1 MSLHETPSNIRL
13 FETSTL
19 KSIAASTIKTLKN
32 SGSTA
37 KQSPAYNRPTTH
49 YQQNFLFGKARQQ
62 QQHHPQQHQQQY
74 PEQNE
79 TTFALVSQNA
89 NNATATLTTA
99 TTTTTTRPTIDE
111 NLVATSQRQQPAISM
126 LTNAA
131 NETSSHT
138 SLATSIPLPPSTLS
152 LPSSSS
158 SSSSSTSVLTTSNS
172 SATFPHDLT
181 LASSSSTTS
190 TSTSPSS
197 SAESSG
203 TSALSTSTFSSPTVF
218 NDSVKTLTSA
228 LTTGTFND
236 AADAATSSFPLSATN
251 NALDE
256 NLFSTPYSYLD
267 GYSSSNSITAT
278 TITNTDTIPTTST
291 STSLISGAIMNNSS
305 YFGSPF
311 NLSLSENST
320 TTSLLS
326 SMASITSDVS
336 IADDSDSDNWMDLSV
351 VILKGFIFFSIIL
364 AAVLGNALVI
374 ISVQRNRK
382 LRVITN
388 YFVVSLAM
396 ADMLVALCAMTFNA
410 SVELSGGKWMFGP
423 FMCNVYNSLDVYFST
438 ASILHLCCISVDRY
452 YAIVRPLEY
461 PLNMTHKTVCF
472 MLANV
477 WILPA
482 LISFTPIFLGW
493 YTTAEHL
500 EEISQNPDQCSF
512 VVNKAYALI
521 SSSVSFWIPG
531 IVMLVMYFRIYKE
544 AVRQRKAL
552 SRTSSNILLNSV
564 HMGHTQQPTNLNYLH
579 PSECEL
585 TLTREE
591 THSAISHFEEIP
603 QTDDDDKDE
612 CDELR
617 VPSPPPRRLS
627 RSSIDLRDLEQER
640 YEKVTHTDSAPS
652 MIALH
657 YAATTGNNATQQQQQ
672 QQLQVPCANK
682 DLINYNPQI
691 WQDMKNDSPLQQS
704 IAIPTPRVNGNG
716 KQFTNASA
724 SSRDSLKRQDSNF
737 YRNSGCDSDQYHSI
751 FGGSGDDSESNDYLI
766 KLKQTAAPATLIP
779 LSEDNKE
786 LKRLIEDN
794 YLYYKRQA
802 GQLQKA
808 SDNQQQQQQQQNKE
822 SFSGNKYPALSET
835 DFIRMKNGENR
846 QRSQAGSSAT
856 KKSFAASDSEFL
868 KNYGDLKGKKTAKH
882 LDSLKEGSVNS
893 TPKEESSKGFNL
905 KSLLAKTKRSSTE
918 CFSLEKKRHQ
928 ANSEEIKPSRSQL
941 FKRSRNRKLSH
952 SYNGGLLK
960 ERKHDMRSRQHSD
973 TDSDVYLPRLFGDS
987 IDSTSRYNTPDI
999 LLDINV
1005 LNEHSEQ
1012 MDESQPRQEGT
1023 NESPP
1028 SRHATHFQLIDLGA
1042 NTVQEVGPDDLS
1054 FLKDITSNDSPLLPS
1069 TPPPSLSPSSLM
1081 DASIPEALKSDTNS
1095 TIPEKSQS
1103 SQKSSSELVELFRSL
1118 SFPSTEQSFHKES
1131 PEKSQKSTDASHTL
1145 RKESIKQ
1152 RMSTLSDQIL
1162 VNKNSSN
1169 FLMSPPIT
1177 PNFNSAINLPVSRSP
1192 NTLGHSPFSATPS
1205 LGGNSINVYF
1215 LSPPPT
1221 ATAQPAFPALT
1232 SSPSATNHNFIVS
1245 DTSTVSLDV
1254 FTTLANNP
1262 TPTQQQQQHQQQL
1275 EPPSHGHV
1283 QPTNLSPKP
1292 EIILDSTLS
1301 PTTMQRSANGGNG
1314 LSGSGGS
1321 LTGEEKD
1328 LASPL
1333 YQRPDSEPETTLT
1346 TTSVSGGGRKRSSLL
1361 TGYEGIQTVRK
1372 RQASVV
1378 TYDVNVIN
1386 FSQDNSDSRSYIP
1399 MGRVSTSS
1407 AKFDPD
1413 FSSKSSLKRRGGICI
1428 FVDEEE
1434 VEQMLDH
1441 NVATQH
1447 HHNGGVDG
1455 VSGGGSG
1462 GGVGGDG
1469 SVTKCLTFSVN
1480 SMTRGGERTKCLYC
1494 GAALK
1499 AQHQAEN
1506 SKRNDKQTRHK
1517 TKTMAQRLSFWHRN
1531 RWLYRN
1537 RKQRNPAG
1545 CQCGANGG
1553 SVRPTK
1559 GWKAEHK
1566 AARTLGII
1574 MGVFLLCW
1582 LPFFLWYVITSLCG
1596 PACPC
1601 PDVVVAVL
1609 FWIGYFNST
1618 LNPLIYA
1625 YFNRDFR
1632 EAFRNTLECV
1642 LPCLEKRN
1650 PYNAYY
1656 V

>member
-1 MSLHETPSNIRL
+1 SS
-13 FETSTL
+13 S
-19 KSIAASTIKTLKN
+19 AAST
-32 SGSTA
+32 
-37 KQSPAYNRPTTH
+37 
-49 YQQNFLFGKARQQ
+49 
-62 QQHHPQQHQQQY
+62 
-74 PEQNE
+74 
-79 TTFALVSQNA
+79 
-89 NNATATLTTA
+89 
-99 TTTTTTRPTIDE
+99 
-111 NLVATSQRQQPAISM
+111 
-126 LTNAA
+126 
-131 NETSSHT
+131 
-138 SLATSIPLPPSTLS
+138 
-152 LPSSSS
+152 SSSS
-158 SSSSSTSVLTTSNS
+158 SSSS
-172 SATFPHDLT
+172 AYQ
-181 LASSSSTTS
+181 
-190 TSTSPSS
+190 
-197 SAESSG
+197 
-203 TSALSTSTFSSPTVF
+203 
-218 NDSVKTLTSA
+218 K
-228 LTTGTFND
+228 
-236 AADAATSSFPLSATN
+236 
-251 NALDE
+251 
-256 NLFSTPYSYLD
+256 
-267 GYSSSNSITAT
+267 
-278 TITNTDTIPTTST
+278 
-291 STSLISGAIMNNSS
+291 
-305 YFGSPF
+305 
-311 NLSLSENST
+311 
-320 TTSLLS
+320 
-326 SMASITSDVS
+326 
-336 IADDSDSDNWMDLSV
+336 
-351 VILKGFIFFSIIL
+351 
-364 AAVLGNALVI
+364 
-374 ISVQRNRK
+374 
-382 LRVITN
+382 VITN

-657 YAATTGNNATQQQQQ
+657 YAATSNNATQQQ
-672 QQLQVPCANK
+672 QQLQVPCTNK

-704 IAIPTPRVNGNG
+704 IAIPIPQVNGNG
-716 KQFTNASA
+716 NGGGGGGNGVKQFTNASA
-724 SSRDSLKRQDSNF
+724 SSRDSLRRQQDSNF

-751 FGGSGDDSESNDYLI
+751 FGGSGGSDCGRGHFHSDDSESNGYLI

-808 SDNQQQQQQQQNKE
+808 SDNQQQQQQQQHEHNKE
-822 SFSGNKYPALSET
+822 FFSGNKYPALSET

-846 QRSQAGSSAT
+846 QRSQAAGSGA
-856 KKSFAASDSEFL
+856 KKPFVASDSEFL
-868 KNYGDLKGKKTAKH
+868 KNYDDVKVKKTKH
-882 LDSLKEGSVNS
+882 LDSLKEGSVQS
-893 TPKEESSKGFNL
+893 TPKEVSSKGFNL

-928 ANSEEIKPSRSQL
+928 ANSEEIKSSRSQL

-952 SYNGGLLK
+952 SYNGGLK
-960 ERKHDMRSRQHSD
+960 ERKRDMRSRQHSD

-1005 LNEHSEQ
+1005 LNEQSEQ
-1012 MDESQPRQEGT
+1012 MDEPQAREQDSNNRH
-1023 NESPP
+1023 SPP
-1028 SRHATHFQLIDLGA
+1028 THFQLIDLGA

-1081 DASIPEALKSDTNS
+1081 DASIPEAFKSDNNS

-1131 PEKSQKSTDASHTL
+1131 PDKSQKSTDASHTL

-1192 NTLGHSPFSATPS
+1192 NTLGQSPFSATPS
-1205 LGGNSINVYF
+1205 LVGGNSINVYF

-1221 ATAQPAFPALT
+1221 ATATQPMFPLS
-1232 SSPSATNHNFIVS
+1232 SSPTTTNHHQHFVIS

-1254 FTTLANNP
+1254 FTTLAASP
-1262 TPTQQQQQHQQQL
+1262 TTNAPITQQQQQL
-1275 EPPSHGHV
+1275 EPTL
-1283 QPTNLSPKP
+1283 QPTNISPKP
-1292 EIILDSTLS
+1292 EIILDSTLTPATS
-1301 PTTMQRSANGGNG
+1301 MQQHRRGSAGNG

-1407 AKFDPD
+1407 AKIKREFDPD

-1447 HHNGGVDG
+1447 HHNGVDG
-1455 VSGGGSG
+1455 SAGGRGRGGDDGSG
-1462 GGVGGDG
+1462 GG
-1469 SVTKCLTFSVN
+1469 VTKCLTFSVN
-1480 SMTRGGERTKCLYC
+1480 SMTRGSGERSKCLYC

-1499 AQHQAEN
+1499 AQHQADN
-1506 SKRNDKQTRHK
+1506 SSKRNDKQTRHK
-1517 TKTMAQRLSFWHRN
+1517 TKTMAQRLRSFGWHRN
-1531 RWLYRN
+1531 RWLYKH
-1537 RKQRNPAG
+1537 RKQRPAG

>member
-1 MSLHETPSNIRL
+1 MMSLHGTSSNIRL

-37 KQSPAYNRPTTH
+37 KQSSAASNRTANH
-49 YQQNFLFGKARQQ
+49 YGQHLLFSKSSNPQQEHQ
-62 QQHHPQQHQQQY
+62 HPQY
-74 PEQNE
+74 SEQNE
-79 TTFALVSQNA
+79 TTFELVSQNA
-89 NNATATLTTA
+89 VNATASLTTA
-99 TTTTTTRPTIDE
+99 TTATTTLDE
-111 NLVATSQRQQPAISM
+111 DLVTTSARLPVLSPSHQPAISM

-131 NETSSHT
+131 NEVTSQPHN
-138 SLATSIPLPPSTLS
+138 TSIATASFPISSLPPPAL
-152 LPSSSS
+152 SSSS
-158 SSSSSTSVLTTSNS
+158 SQPVSVLTTSNS

-181 LASSSSTTS
+181 LASSSTSS
-190 TSTSPSS
+190 TSSSPSS
-197 SAESSG
+197 SE
-203 TSALSTSTFSSPTVF
+203 TSTTTGFSSSTVF

-236 AADAATSSFPLSATN
+236 AADAATAAATATSSSSSSSSSAATN

-267 GYSSSNSITAT
+267 GYSSSGGSA
-278 TITNTDTIPTTST
+278 TST
-291 STSLISGAIMNNSS
+291 SSDVISSAIMNNATTYFSS
-305 YFGSPF
+305 TF

-320 TTSLLS
+320 TSLLS
-326 SMASITSDVS
+326 SMASVTTTTSITTDVS
-336 IADDSDSDNWMDLSV
+336 LVDDNDSDNWMDLSV
-351 VILKGFIFFSIIL
+351 VIVKGFIFFSIIL

-500 EEISQNPDQCSF
+500 EEISQNPYQCSF

-657 YAATTGNNATQQQQQ
+657 YAATQQQQQ
-672 QQLQVPCANK
+672 HQQLEVPCTNK
-682 DLINYNPQI
+682 DLINYSAQV
-691 WQDMKNDSPLQQS
+691 WQDMRNDSPLQQS
-704 IAIPTPRVNGNG
+704 IAIPIPKINGSG
-716 KQFTNASA
+716 GGGGGARQFTNASA
-724 SSRDSLKRQDSNF
+724 SSRDSLRKQDSNF
-737 YRNSGCDSDQYHSI
+737 YRNSGCDSDQYQSI
-751 FGGSGDDSESNDYLI
+751 FGGSGSSGGGCGRGDLNSDDSESNDYLI

-802 GQLQKA
+802 GQLQQA
-808 SDNQQQQQQQQNKE
+808 SDKQCEQQQQE
-822 SFSGNKYPALSET
+822 FFSGNKYPALSET

-846 QRSQAGSSAT
+846 QRSQKASSG
-856 KKSFAASDSEFL
+856 KKKPFAASDSEFL
-868 KNYGDLKGKKTAKH
+868 KNYGDTKPPKALKH

-893 TPKEESSKGFNL
+893 TPKTDSGSSGKGFNL

-928 ANSEEIKPSRSQL
+928 ANSEEIKTSRSQL

-952 SYNGGLLK
+952 SYNGGLK
-960 ERKHDMRSRQHSD
+960 ERKHNMRSRQHSD
-973 TDSDVYLPRLFGDS
+973 TDSDAYLPRLFGDS
-987 IDSTSRYNTPDI
+987 TDSSSRYNTPDI

-1005 LNEHSEQ
+1005 LNEQSEQ
-1012 MDESQPRQEGT
+1012 MDDPHDPNSKH
-1023 NESPP
+1023 SPTTTT
-1028 SRHATHFQLIDLGA
+1028 THFQLIDLGS

-1081 DASIPEALKSDTNS
+1081 DASIPEALKSDNNS

-1131 PEKSQKSTDASHTL
+1131 PDKSQKSTDVPHTTL

-1177 PNFNSAINLPVSRSP
+1177 PNFNSAINLPITRSP
-1192 NTLGHSPFSATPS
+1192 NTLMGQPPYSATPS

-1221 ATAQPAFPALT
+1221 ATAQPSFPLA
-1232 SSPSATNHNFIVS
+1232 SSPTASTNHHFVVS

-1254 FTTLANNP
+1254 FTTLAVSP
-1262 TPTQQQQQHQQQL
+1262 AATQQQQQQHQHQQL
-1275 EPPSHGHV
+1275 EPTLNGSAQ
-1283 QPTNLSPKP
+1283 QPINISPKP

-1301 PTTMQRSANGGNG
+1301 PTTMRGPDGVH
-1314 LSGSGGS
+1314 GSGGS

-1434 VEQMLDH
+1434 VEQMLDP

-1447 HHNGGVDG
+1447 HHNGVDG
-1455 VSGGGSG
+1455 IGSG
-1462 GGVGGDG
+1462 RGGDG

-1480 SMTRGGERTKCLYC
+1480 SMSKGGERTRCLYC

-1506 SKRNDKQTRHK
+1506 SKRHDKQTRHK

-1531 RWLYRN
+1531 RWLYKN
-1537 RKQRNPAG
+1537 RKQRPAG
-1545 CQCGANGG
+1545 CQCGAN
-1553 SVRPTK
+1553 V
-1559 GWKAEHK
+1559 
-1566 AARTLGII
+1566 
-1574 MGVFLLCW
+1574 
-1582 LPFFLWYVITSLCG
+1582 G
-1596 PACPC
+1596 PRKN
-1601 PDVVVAVL
+1601 V
-1609 FWIGYFNST
+1609 
-1618 LNPLIYA
+1618 
-1625 YFNRDFR
+1625 
-1632 EAFRNTLECV
+1632 
-1642 LPCLEKRN
+1642 
-1650 PYNAYY
+1650 
-1656 V
+1656 